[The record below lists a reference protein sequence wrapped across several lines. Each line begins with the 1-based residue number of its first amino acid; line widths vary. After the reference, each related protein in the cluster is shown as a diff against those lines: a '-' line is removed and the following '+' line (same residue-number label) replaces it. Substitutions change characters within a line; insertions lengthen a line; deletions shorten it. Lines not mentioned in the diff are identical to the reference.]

1 MRLVTLVGA
10 ALLFGAIQIDAQN
23 APAAPANTMPEITNE
38 WVRAVMGLPRRADE
52 ARQAGVPDSTLR
64 SVLDIFRTRGTAPE
78 TVEEILVVETDVVRE
93 GGPRENFGSFVQA
106 QLQQGLRGK
115 ALSDAIR
122 AEHARQGRGPG
133 ARGGRPDDAGARGG
147 PPGRSPGASKRGG
160 PPDDSTAAAKRRGP
174 PNPPGSK
181 RPLSN

>member
-1 MRLVTLVGA
+1 MRLVTLIGS
-10 ALLFGAIQIDAQN
+10 ALLLSAFRVEAQR
-23 APAAPANTMPEITNE
+23 APVEQPTTAPEITNE
-38 WVRAVMGLPRRADE
+38 WLRAVLGLPKRTDE

-64 SVLDIFRTRGTAPE
+64 SVLDIFREKGTAPE
-78 TVEEILVVETDVVRE
+78 TVEEILIVETDVVRE
-93 GGPRENFGSFVQA
+93 GGPRDNFGAYVQS
-106 QLQQGLRGK
+106 QLQQGLRGR

-133 ARGGRPDDAGARGG
+133 ARGGRPDGAGARGG
-147 PPGRSPGASKRGG
+147 PPAASKRGG

-174 PNPPGSK
+174 PNPPASK